1 MLSRVSDCCYI
12 HCFGF
17 ATVVLACVI
26 IITQVADW
34 FRGQHLLCVP
44 HSLAVKASI
53 MMVIIYIVEWQCLI
67 YIMRNCVFMNCD
79 DGIVGNVHG
88 C

>member
-1 MLSRVSDCCYI
+1 M
-12 HCFGF
+12 
-17 ATVVLACVI
+17 CVI
-26 IITQVADW
+26 IITQVVDRS
-34 FRGQHLLCVP
+34 RGQHLPRVP

-53 MMVIIYIVEWQCLI
+53 MMVIIYMIECQCLI
-67 YIMRNCVFMNCD
+67 YIMRICVFMNCD